1 MKPTYRPGNFTILS
15 LLVISL
21 SAFLYL
27 LTATI
32 YYQLNNN
39 IVTSGDPFSY
49 TISLFK
55 LLDYS
60 RSNYWEGIFSGVFNQ
75 QWYWLYKLPVA
86 ILSPFLAKEPHI
98 LCFVNY
104 LFMAIGTISFGRM
117 ALRLGL
123 NLNTTLLLTLSLWLY
138 PGIYGY
144 RTTFSLFTL
153 MLETSFYWILIAFA
167 SHLIIYL
174 LDPGSRKNALIAGI
188 FGGLAVWGR
197 GNSLPYVFIILLMPT
212 ILILFRWIKNP
223 AINRSYVGSMMSF
236 AVPFVIMTAWYYS
249 VTYEQLRLYYWDWAQ
264 GTTCE
269 SEGKTGF
276 FSNFEAT
283 LTGIK
288 IIVLNFPGALF
299 TRHEDHLSNMLSSS
313 IMHLT
318 VAISLISTARKW
330 RQKSS
335 RFNRILLTCSL
346 TGALMYFGNLT
357 LMILIL
363 APSFGSGQEFIY
375 HPFLMMPSGLA
386 FSLLAPLSYLVQS
399 KIARKTF
406 SKPMA
411 VPLLSIFILLYGF
424 YFSKILTPIKISP
437 DVAKPNDVSN
447 FAVNLEK
454 VIGDKNLTILWYG
467 QAYNRFILDYY
478 RIKNGLPEGNYYASR
493 EEISLLTTSYT
504 SECAENIPLENFRK
518 FLRKL
523 MLKSDYIIIP
533 EDIGRFQ
540 FMLGQPGLANRRE
553 ELANFLNSPES
564 PKYGVKMI
572 LHDYA
577 GTRLLLLERLK
588 FGKNPNRLDFLKLP
602 YGGKNAGKA
611 HLYPT
616 ATQDTYRE
624 IVSVNQ
630 FGPRMLSNSYSDS
643 FWEVNGIYPHIIQAE
658 FLGSRKVVAYALK
671 TGIFLPESITR
682 MPTDWKLEGSV
693 DGKKWT
699 RIDSRSGQTQWE
711 KDSAVI
717 FHIQTPEEYSY
728 YRFIFQKGGHKRLIR
743 INEIHFYETNSAGKI
758 QEIDTLEYEWDE

>member
-15 LLVISL
+15 LLIISL

-39 IVTSGDPFSY
+39 IVPSGDPFSY

-60 RSNYWEGIFSGVFNQ
+60 RDNYWGGVFSGVFNQ

-197 GNSLPYVFIILLMPT
+197 GNSLPYVLIILLMPT

-223 AINRSYVGSMMSF
+223 AINRNYIGSMMSF

-249 VTYEQLRLYYWDWAQ
+249 VTYEQLRIYYWDWAQ
-264 GTTCE
+264 GTACE
-269 SEGKTGF
+269 EDQATGF
-276 FSNFEAT
+276 FSNPEEV

-288 IIVLNFPGALF
+288 IIATNFPGVIF
-299 TRHEDHLSNMLSSS
+299 TRYPDHISSIAS
-313 IMHLT
+313 SMIMHLI
-318 VAISLISTARKW
+318 VAISLMSALRKW
-330 RQKSS
+330 KGKSS
-335 RFNRILLTCSL
+335 RKNRLLLSSSL
-346 TGALMYFGNLT
+346 VGAVLYFGNM
-357 LMILIL
+357 LMMMLIL
-363 APSFGSGQEFIY
+363 APSLGSGEEFIY
-375 HPFLMMPSGLA
+375 HPFLMMPAGLV
-386 FSLLAPLSYLVQS
+386 FSMLTPLTALVSVKIVKKGIAKPLAIPV
-399 KIARKTF
+399 I
-406 SKPMA
+406 
-411 VPLLSIFILLYGF
+411 SISILLYGF
-424 YFSKILTPIKISP
+424 YFSKTLTPIDASP

-454 VIGDKNLTILWYG
+454 IIGDNNLTILWYG

-478 RIKNGLPEGNYYASR
+478 RIKNGIPEGNYYASR

-504 SECAENIPLENFRK
+504 SECAENIPIEDFRK
-518 FLRKL
+518 LLRKL

-533 EDIGRFQ
+533 EEIRNFQ
-540 FMLGQPGLANRRE
+540 FMMGQPGLANRRE
-553 ELANFLNSPES
+553 ELAKFLNSSDS
-564 PKYGVKMI
+564 PKYAVKMI
-572 LHDYA
+572 LHDYY
-577 GTRLLLLERLK
+577 GTRLLLLQRLK
-588 FGKNPNRLDFLKLP
+588 FGKNPEGLDLLQLP
-602 YGGKNAGKA
+602 YGAKNSGKA
-611 HLYPT
+611 HLYPN
-616 ATQDTYRE
+616 APHDIFRE
-624 IVSVNQ
+624 VVPINQ

-643 FWEVNGIYPHIIQAE
+643 FWEVNGIYPHVIQAE
-658 FLGSRKVVAYALK
+658 FLGRRKVVAYALK
-671 TGIFLPESITR
+671 TGVYLPESITR
-682 MPTDWKLEGSV
+682 MPTDWNLEGSV

-699 RIDSRSGQTQWE
+699 KIDSRSGQTQWE
-711 KDSAVI
+711 KDSAVT
-717 FHIQTPEEYSY
+717 FHIQTPAGYSY

-743 INEIHFYETNSAGKI
+743 INEIHFYETNSAGKM